1 MTDDIDSTISEI
13 EQNALDRK
21 RRLMGLREAT
31 KKQKEESGEASIT
44 ETETHVLFR
53 SYAPTEKEKF
63 IAKVKEGRDNIA
75 FQAIEG
81 AVSEYI
87 DESRSLTVN
96 KQLEAADIINS
107 KKVDWDLKRR
117 LQPKLDKLN
126 MRTEK
131 AIATLI
137 RQRLGSGNIDLTA
150 AVNTGAAASYGN
162 DE

>member
-1 MTDDIDSTISEI
+1 MADDIDTAISEI
-13 EQNALDRK
+13 EQNALNRK
-21 RRLMGLREAT
+21 RRLMDLREAT
-31 KKQKEESGEASIT
+31 KKQKEESGEASLT
-44 ETETHVLFR
+44 ENATPVLFR

-117 LQPKLDKLN
+117 LQPKMDKLN

-137 RQRLGSGNIDLTA
+137 RQRLGSGNIDLTT
-150 AVNTGAAASYGN
+150 AVNTGVAASYGS